1 MNRGNNNKKIAFA
14 ASLLLIF
21 AIHFVNINFFYHSH
35 KVNGIKI
42 IHSHFHE
49 NTHSTEGVHSATELR
64 IISEFSKLQTLA
76 MAFVIF
82 ALAFLILFGVIN
94 YRFISHKVLEE
105 QFSTKS
111 PRAPPAFV

>member
-1 MNRGNNNKKIAFA
+1 VNRRNNNKKIAFA

-35 KVNGIKI
+35 RINGII
-42 IHSHFHE
+42 ITHSHLHGK
-49 NTHSTEGVHSATELR
+49 THSAGGTHTNAELR

-82 ALAFLILFGVIN
+82 AMAFLILFGIIN
-94 YRFISHKVLEE
+94 FRFISHKVLEE

-111 PRAPPAFV
+111 PRAPPVFI